1 MLCGHQ
7 VCSAGHRVLQSRH
20 SARVSAPGEMLFCKH
35 KAFRICEVRGIWLP
49 QLGRGQ
55 MQEGEDRCCQAGCA
69 GEGAY
74 WARLSISRINPP
86 SIWSVPPCALAW
98 LLEHDSPSLTPLIRP
113 PVTRTT
119 HDLLRAPLPVR
130 GSPGSTVSTSAEAT
144 IASGPGFCSV
154 FAPLNSTRQ
163 KTLHTIHL
171 KH

>member
-20 SARVSAPGEMLFCKH
+20 SSRVSAPGEMLFCKL
-35 KAFRICEVRGIWLP
+35 KAFLICQVRGIWLP
-49 QLGRGQ
+49 HLGRGQ

-163 KTLHTIHL
+163 KTLHTLHL